1 MINRGLLK
9 KPDGSPM
16 SAEDFRIIAKSPLI
30 LTGPFTYL
38 AALPEDMKADIRTAF
53 FAAPTKAK
61 EIFDHLSD
69 GNNLPWEPI
78 DTGAYDETI
87 RLLQFVDSLR
97 KRS

>member
-1 MINRGLLK
+1 
-9 KPDGSPM
+9 
-16 SAEDFRIIAKSPLI
+16 
-30 LTGPFTYL
+30 
-38 AALPEDMKADIRTAF
+38 MKADIRTAF

-61 EIFDHLSD
+61 EIFDRLSD

-78 DTGAYDETI
+78 DTSAYDETI